1 MKAENKEEEEMNNKK
16 LLNIIGG
23 DRQLM
28 GLFSGVVLSAFALLS
43 VVVAAGVWYL

>member
-1 MKAENKEEEEMNNKK
+1 MNNKK
-16 LLNIIGG
+16 LLNVLGG
-23 DRQLM
+23 DRQLL